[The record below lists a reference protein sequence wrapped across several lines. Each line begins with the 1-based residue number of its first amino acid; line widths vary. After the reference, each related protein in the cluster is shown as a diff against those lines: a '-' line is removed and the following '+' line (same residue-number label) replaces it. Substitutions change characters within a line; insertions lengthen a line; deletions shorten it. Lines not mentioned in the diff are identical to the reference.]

1 MPPFGVNPPNPL
13 DFRYPGSFGLNQSAK
28 LPDKFG
34 PPDMSQQINS
44 SLSALADPIVAG
56 MKESQNRAEAGKIAS
71 EGLASLNRLYT
82 QQQGGAGGTTMPG
95 ATGTSGTGTQA
106 STSTGDVHA
115 PLAAASPEV
124 RDSFMNTV
132 KAGGLTNPYGLAAV
146 AATGQAESNWSP
158 GRLTSAWND
167 LGKPSG
173 GAMSW
178 RAERLQAMR
187 NFTRGAEDPAV
198 AQAQFFL
205 KEDPQLVAAL
215 NEAKSPEE
223 ANALMANAWRYKGY
237 NQPGTGEYARREA
250 LTRQYAAKMAPAA
263 APQPAPTASFAPQV
277 APAPTPEAR
286 AAVTAP
292 TAQQQAPQQAGP
304 TEADYQREIYAAL
317 NRGDKAKATELA
329 AERDMV
335 AAQRRSAQPQQAAP
349 QQAAPQQPQAQGAA
363 PGPQSQQ
370 QAPQD
375 PQLAQQQQAISTVGQ
390 ATQEQSQRLEGIR
403 QQGQRMRVASLD
415 PGAGVSP
422 ALPGLNLGQGMPG
435 APQQAPQPQPPAM
448 AEPSFFDPQ
457 PMVPPQLAA
466 RPTTPAPPAPAAAPA
481 APAGP
486 SGPPPQQPAGVPQ
499 TPYQVAQAQG
509 LPPVVSGQQRGAYD
523 PRMAEVL
530 LKSARTPEEAQRI
543 LLGLY
548 GQLQP
553 PAASADRFQTTHDAN
568 GNWVQT
574 DRLTG
579 ATRVSPMQGSQK
591 AEQTV
596 EVESGGGK
604 QRFQWNPR
612 TQRYDIPVAGGA
624 PASNVPNK
632 EVREAERQLFNDFES
647 TETVKKYRE
656 LEQGVQGLKA
666 AFTGGSASS
675 DLVAVIQLFK
685 AIDPGSTVTANESAS
700 VSNAAGVPERLRAL
714 FNQGVGE
721 GGKFSPELR
730 AEIFNTAQR
739 LQQGRVQQV
748 EKHASAYR
756 NRAKAYGLDPD
767 RTIAFDPFKFEK
779 ASPKDFP
786 DTSRRTEESAAPGAA
801 RAPGASRENPL
812 DVPSMAAAE
821 SLPAGTYFRFKGRI
835 GVIE

>member
-1 MPPFGVNPPNPL
+1 MAQLFGFNPL
-13 DFRYPGSFGLNQSAK
+13 NLPDFRYPGSFGLNQTPR

-34 PPDMSQQINS
+34 PPDMSQQLSS

-56 MKESQNRAEAGKIAS
+56 MKESQNRAEAGKVAT
-71 EGLASLNRLYT
+71 EGLAALNRLYT
-82 QQQGGAGGTTMPG
+82 QQQGAGTTTPG
-95 ATGTSGTGTQA
+95 ASGTQA
-106 STSTGDVHA
+106 GTSTGDIHA

-124 RDSFMNTV
+124 RDTFMNTV

-223 ANALMANAWRYKGY
+223 ANRLMANAWRFKGY
-237 NQPGTGEYARREA
+237 NEPGSGEFARREA
-250 LTRQYAAKMAPAA
+250 LTRQYASQMAPAA
-263 APQPAPTASFAPQV
+263 APQAAPTASFAPQV
-277 APAPTPEAR
+277 APAPNP
-286 AAVTAP
+286 AAAAQVTAP
-292 TAQQQAPQQAGP
+292 TTPQPAQPQFAAPKVGD
-304 TEADYQREIYAAL
+304 ADYQREISAAL
-317 NRGDKAKATELA
+317 NRGDRDKARELA

-335 AAQRRSAQPQQAAP
+335 AAQQKAAQPQQA
-349 QQAAPQQPQAQGAA
+349 QQPAT

-375 PQLAQQQQAISTVGQ
+375 PQLAQQQQAINTVGQ
-390 ATQEQSQRLEGIR
+390 ATQEQSQRLEDMR

-415 PGAGVSP
+415 PSAGISP
-422 ALPGLNLGQGMPG
+422 ALPGLQLGLGMPG
-435 APQQAPQPQPPAM
+435 AQPQPQPQSPAM
-448 AEPSFFDPQ
+448 AEPSFFSPE

-466 RPTTPAPPAPAAAPA
+466 RPTTPAPSAPAAAPA

-486 SGPPPQQPAGVPQ
+486 ASPPPEGQQPAGV
-499 TPYQVAQAQG
+499 PYQVAQAQG

-523 PRMAEVL
+523 PTMAAVL
-530 LKSARTPEEAQRI
+530 LRSARTPEEAQRI

-548 GQLQP
+548 QQLQP
-553 PAASADRFQTTHDAN
+553 PAPSGDRFGIVHDAN
-568 GNWVQT
+568 GNWVRV
-574 DRLTG
+574 DKLTG
-579 ATRVSPMQGSQK
+579 QVTPMSAAGAQK

-604 QRFQWNPR
+604 QRFQWNPATR
-612 TQRYDIPVAGGA
+612 RYDIPVAGSGT
-624 PASNVPNK
+624 PSTVPNK
-632 EVREAERQLFNDFES
+632 EVRDAERNLFNDFES

-666 AFTGGSASS
+666 AFTSGNAAA
-675 DLVAVIQLFK
+675 DLVAIVQLFK
-685 AIDPGSTVTANESAS
+685 TIDPGSTVTGAESAS
-700 VSNAAGVPERLRAL
+700 IKTASGVPEQLRAL
-714 FNQGVGE
+714 YNKGFGE
-721 GGKFSPELR
+721 GGQFSPELR

-739 LQQGRVQQV
+739 LQQGRVKQV
-748 EKHASAYR
+748 EQHATAYR

-786 DTSRRTEESAAPGAA
+786 DATRRAEDAAPAA
-801 RAPGASRENPL
+801 SRAPGASRENPL